1 MSKCQTR
8 RKPRKSTKP
17 FLPAQIAPELY
28 VIQVT
33 ELISDLG
40 ITAPLIASAGICNH
54 PTLTV
59 VIMGMLDI
67 G

>member
-1 MSKCQTR
+1 MPDSTEAPQV
-8 RKPRKSTKP
+8 RKTVPTGPDRPRAVRTSND
-17 FLPAQIAPELY
+17 A
-28 VIQVT
+28 

-40 ITAPLIASAGICNH
+40 ISAPLLPPAGICNH
-54 PTLTV
+54 PTVTV